1 MGGKMTGAAARRQAE
16 LTSLL
21 EPVVADSG
29 FDLEGLQVSQ
39 AGRRSLVR
47 VIVDSDNGVSLDDIA
62 VLSKSIS
69 AELDET
75 DDGFGSSPY
84 TLEVTSPGVDR
95 PLTAPRHWRR
105 ARGRLVRF
113 ERDGKPVQARV
124 LDATEQQV
132 RLDVDGEV
140 ATHEIESVSPAKVQ
154 VEFSKS
160 ETKE

>member
-1 MGGKMTGAAARRQAE
+1 MTGAAARRQAE

-29 FDLEGLQVSQ
+29 FDLEGLHVSQ

-47 VIVDSDNGVSLDDIA
+47 VVVDSDNGVSLDDIA

-69 AELDET
+69 AQLDEG

-95 PLTAPRHWRR
+95 PLTTPRHWRR

-113 ERDGKPVQARV
+113 ERDGKPVQGRV
-124 LDATEQQV
+124 LDTTEKQV

-140 ATHEIESVSPAKVQ
+140 AMHDIESVSPAKVQ

-160 ETKE
+160 EPKE